1 MIKLIMCGT
10 NIDFGTLGEVTDMV
24 HSDGSPMQVGDV
36 FDVYNEYDSYLGQ
49 RAVVK
54 GDGVSINKF
63 FIMGSAGAGKP
74 SGKLQ
79 GIKYVLNR
87 RFYECKVGDRV
98 GGIEYKEVMPKLSV
112 NFGVDTIHGTVEE
125 LKELRDS
132 ITELIGEE

>member
-1 MIKLIMCGT
+1 MCGT

-79 GIKYVLNR
+79 GIKYVLKR
-87 RFYECKVGDRV
+87 RFYECEAGYVVGDV
-98 GGIEYKEVMPKLSV
+98 YYKKFKPKLTV
-112 NFGVDTIHGTVEE
+112 DFGLNTVQGTVEE
-125 LKELRDS
+125 LKELRDA
-132 ITELIGEE
+132 INELIGEE